1 MLPETIIIELKS
13 AESGNIKRIFI
24 TSIPGDKNHQTNTQ
38 VMQITDVLNSV
49 ANLTEKVEVKIIL
62 TAPPITLLKIEEA
75 HALMC
80 KPVLDQNGNHKFTK
94 RQKQYC
100 HYSFSKLM
108 TPLEISDKLDLSI
121 NRIYQIA
128 IECYVVI
135 GDTNEQKLS
144 GIWLLDNSNWTDPDI
159 YPIP

>member
-13 AESGNIKRIFI
+13 VESGNIQRILII
-24 TSIPGDKNHQTNTQ
+24 TIPGDKTHQTNTQ
-38 VMQITDVLNSV
+38 VMQITDVMNVV

-62 TAPPITLLKIEEA
+62 TATPITLLKIEEA
-75 HALMC
+75 HILIR
-80 KPVLDQNGNHKFTK
+80 KPILDQNGNHTFTK

-100 HYSFSKLM
+100 HYSFTQKM
-108 TPLEISDKLDLSI
+108 TPLEISGKLRLSI

-128 IECYVVI
+128 IECYLVI